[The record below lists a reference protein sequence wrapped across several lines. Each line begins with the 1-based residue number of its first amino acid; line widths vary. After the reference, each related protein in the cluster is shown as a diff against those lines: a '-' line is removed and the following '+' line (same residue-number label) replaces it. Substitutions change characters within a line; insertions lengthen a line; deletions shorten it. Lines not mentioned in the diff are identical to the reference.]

1 MQKKPIY
8 TRNLDPIMVGNRL
21 PNIIVNDN
29 REEEID
35 LHSIKKN
42 KVYISIP
49 SFGNHAIM
57 KEITK
62 LDSIFKDY
70 EDIDFYL
77 ISNESVFTQKRLGSS
92 RKLKTFKF
100 LSDFK
105 LRNFA
110 RYTGTYIYEIS
121 SLVKSVFIV
130 DESDEVKLA
139 EYYDDLYS
147 NIDVKKITNTI
158 NKLKEAAY

>member
-8 TRNLDPIMVGNRL
+8 TRNLEPLVSGNRL
-21 PNIIVNDN
+21 PNIIINDT

-35 LHSIKKN
+35 LHTIKKN

-57 KEITK
+57 KEIAK
-62 LDSIFKDY
+62 LDVIFNDY

-77 ISNESVFTQKRLGSS
+77 ISNEPVYTQKRLGSGK
-92 RKLKTFKF
+92 KLKTFKF

-130 DESDEVKLA
+130 NDNNEIKLV

-147 NIDVKKITNTI
+147 NIDI
-158 NKLKEAAY
+158 NKVTKIIIELKEAT

>member
-1 MQKKPIY
+1 MQKKQIY
-8 TRNLDPIMVGNRL
+8 TRNLEPLTVGNRL
-21 PNIIVNDN
+21 PNIIINDN

-42 KVYISIP
+42 KVYISVP

-57 KEITK
+57 KEIAK
-62 LDSIFKDY
+62 LDIIFADF

-77 ISNESVFTQKRLGSS
+77 ISNEPVYTQKRLGSGK
-92 RKLKTFKF
+92 KLKTFKF

-130 DESDEVKLA
+130 DANDEVKLV

-147 NIDVKKITNTI
+147 NIDVNEVTKII
-158 NKLKEAAY
+158 NELKEAAY